1 METIMLWLRNLFS
14 TADLTP
20 HGFCLLWRPGL
31 LWLQVVP
38 DALIGLSYYSIPL
51 ALAYFVSKRR
61 DIPFGWTFWMF
72 AVFILGCGTTHFVEI
87 WTLWYPDYLTQGLV
101 KVATAAIS
109 VATAIVL
116 WPIIPHLL
124 ALPSPAQFRDANEA
138 LSAEIVERNR
148 VVDALQREII
158 NHQRTEEILRQS
170 QKMEGLGQLT
180 GGVVHDFNNVL
191 LILRGQLHILKRRG
205 LVPGDDTHVAA
216 VERAI
221 ARGEGLTRQLLS
233 FARRQTLDPSV
244 IDLNDEMP
252 KLLDLLRRSLRA
264 DIEIRLDMPPSIA
277 PIEVDQNEFELA
289 LINIAANARDAMRRG
304 GVLNIAIANETLPSD
319 DPALQSLSGDVVSI
333 SLSDSGEGIS
343 PETIDR
349 IFEPFFTTK
358 QQGKGT
364 GLGLSQV
371 YEFARQSGG
380 TVSARS
386 TPGQGSTI
394 TLYLPRSASR
404 PLASGSQ
411 VSDISTSA
419 MGATLL
425 IVEDNPEIA
434 QMKSVLLQEYGYRI
448 ALAADGEQALS
459 IVMSG
464 EIIHL
469 VFCDIVMPGK
479 LNGIDVARILRE
491 HFPRLPVLLTTGYT
505 TEAGNAPQEGFA
517 ILAKPYRP
525 EVLHRAI
532 RDLLHQPAVTA

>member
-1 METIMLWLRNLFS
+1 MLWLRNLFS

-20 HGFCLLWRPGL
+20 HGFCLLWRSGL

-138 LSAEIVERNR
+138 LSAEIAERNR
-148 VVDALQREII
+148 VVEALQREII

-205 LVPGDDTHVAA
+205 LVPGDDAHVAA

-233 FARRQTLDPSV
+233 FARRQILDPSV

-380 TVSARS
+380 TVTARS
-386 TPGQGSTI
+386 TPGQGTTI

-505 TEAGNAPQEGFA
+505 AEAGNASQEGFA

-525 EVLHRAI
+525 EALHQAI
-532 RDLLHQPAVTA
+532 RDLLHQPAVRA

>member
-138 LSAEIVERNR
+138 LSAEIAERNR

-205 LVPGDDTHVAA
+205 LVPGDDAHVAA

-380 TVSARS
+380 TVTARS
-386 TPGQGSTI
+386 TPGQGTTI

>member
-101 KVATAAIS
+101 KVTTAAIS

-205 LVPGDDTHVAA
+205 LVPGDDAHVAA

-304 GVLNIAIANETLPSD
+304 GVLNIAIANETLPGD

-380 TVSARS
+380 TVTARS
-386 TPGQGSTI
+386 TPGQGTTI

-525 EVLHRAI
+525 EVLHQAI

>member
-1 METIMLWLRNLFS
+1 MLWLRNLFS

-20 HGFCLLWRPGL
+20 HGFCLLWRSGL

-138 LSAEIVERNR
+138 LSAEIAERNR

-205 LVPGDDTHVAA
+205 LVPGDDAHVAA

-380 TVSARS
+380 TVTARS
-386 TPGQGSTI
+386 TPGQGTTI

-505 TEAGNAPQEGFA
+505 TEAGNASQEGFA